1 MGIQTDKRPNLLLV
15 SKDWGS
21 TVLWGYVEGGHMANY
36 STYERFGFPDSLI
49 RRCDFWSGWYE
60 HNDPLQIEKTLDWS
74 LWEAYGLALA
84 IDIKRILR
92 DRYAVYYGTEREI
105 PFLPFD
111 IDWIPPRDD
120 LDKESYSYDA
130 FSEPDRNA

>member
-1 MGIQTDKRPNLLLV
+1 MGIQTDKRPNLLMV

-21 TVLWGYVEGGHMANY
+21 TVLWGYLENGHMANY

-60 HNDPLQIEKTLDWS
+60 NNEPCRIEETLNLQM
-74 LWEAYGLALA
+74 WEAYGLALA
-84 IDIKRILR
+84 IDIKRFVR
-92 DRYAVYYGTEREI
+92 DRYIVYFGTEHEI
-105 PFLPFD
+105 PYFPFD

-120 LDKESYSYDA
+120 LDKENYRYDE
-130 FSEPDRNA
+130 FSDPVRNA